1 MVVCATVG
9 DNKQLLHVGE
19 GARGCPQANT
29 YANGNKS
36 KTVNAPLDKR
46 SRKDMQRKKK
56 LSPHTKYTERKQL
69 WKDTDRK
76 ERQNSYKETKKVP
89 QSWMEPRQKKEQMYK
104 TPKKKSQ
111 IHI

>member
-29 YANGNKS
+29 YANGYKS
-36 KTVNAPLDKR
+36 KTVNPPLDKR
-46 SRKDMQRKKK
+46 NRKDMQRKKK
-56 LSPHTKYTERKQL
+56 TKPTHKKYTERKQL

-76 ERQNSYKETKKVP
+76 ERQNSYKETK
-89 QSWMEPRQKKEQMYK
+89 S
-104 TPKKKSQ
+104 SS
-111 IHI
+111 